1 MSLFSWK
8 ACILGTIQVT
18 FLYNS
23 ELFSWSSLFTPSLI
37 YLILEI
43 LFSLPLLA
51 NENAPTHKIF
61 NTFVHLCTMGLCLA
75 SILLFSEAKESELDP
90 LPSLIPIFMIFL
102 LHSVCRVL
110 QEPPMFVTPMLNL
123 LSPPLAV
130 CTMSGSC
137 SSFYISVVSSFFGA
151 FGSSVVDLFV
161 VLRPLSYLLLLVTL
175 VSVYSTRRSFCAL
188 PFILA
193 LIACLVIIAGEIF
206 EVFLALL
213 VGNIALVAT
222 VLWNNRLLK
231 QFEGKS
237 V

>member
-1 MSLFSWK
+1 
-8 ACILGTIQVT
+8 
-18 FLYNS
+18 
-23 ELFSWSSLFTPSLI
+23 
-37 YLILEI
+37 
-43 LFSLPLLA
+43 
-51 NENAPTHKIF
+51 
-61 NTFVHLCTMGLCLA
+61 MGLCLA

-151 FGSSVVDLFV
+151 FGSSVVDFFV
-161 VLRPLSYLLLLVTL
+161 VLRPLTYLLLLVTL
-175 VSVYSTRRSFCAL
+175 VSVYSTRRSFLAL

-213 VGNIALVAT
+213 VGNIVLVAT

-231 QFEGKS
+231 QFEGKC